1 MAIPVISL
9 AQSPDAVAAAIKAA
23 GEAHGF
29 FYAVDHGVPA
39 ALVEGQYAWAAKLF
53 ALPREEKL
61 AISMFNSP
69 TRRGYESIGDQT
81 LDLAAKPDQKESFY
95 CGVPYAPDHPYVKAG
110 IAFYGDN
117 QWPASLPGMA
127 AHTAR
132 YIDAMQKLA
141 ERLMRDMARSLGLA
155 PDWFDRTM
163 ADPMVTLRLLRY
175 PPHPADAPADLFG
188 AGAHTDWG
196 SITILAQD
204 DLGGLQVQAAD
215 GSWIDAAPVKGSFVV
230 NFGDM
235 IPRWT
240 NGRYRSNPHRVVN
253 ANASGRDRY
262 SIPFFYSPNYDAR
275 IEPVP
280 GSVAPGQAPA
290 FDACTAGEHMAEM
303 YRKTYAKA
311 A

>member
-9 AQSPDAVAAAIKAA
+9 AQSPDDVAAAIRAA

-29 FYAVDHGVPA
+29 FYAVDHGVPE
-39 ALVEGQYAWAAKLF
+39 ALVAGQYDWAAKLF
-53 ALPREEKL
+53 ALPHEEKL
-61 AISMFNSP
+61 SISMFNSP

-95 CGVPYAPDHPYVKAG
+95 CGVPYAPEHPYVKAG
-110 IAFYGDN
+110 IAFYGEN
-117 QWPASLPGMA
+117 HWPAALPDMA

-141 ERLMRDMARSLGLA
+141 ERLMRDLARSLGLA

-175 PPHPADAPADLFG
+175 PPHPAQAPADLFG

-215 GSWIDAAPVKGSFVV
+215 GSWIDATPIKGSFFV

-253 ANASGRDRY
+253 ANTSGRDRY

-290 FDACTAGEHMAEM
+290 YDSCTAGEHMAEM